1 VELREVRPSGVAYLE
16 LVTELLQ
23 RRRLADPTG
32 GLWEAADLQW
42 WFTRDP
48 HPTGEDAAVWLD
60 GDGVPVTAVVFTRW
74 KADRYGCDVLGD
86 PGYGPAWDFVRRRC
100 AELAGAAVE
109 MSVAPD
115 DEAAAVAAGFTELT
129 ETYGVCWMD
138 AAERAPVRPFPAGYA
153 LVPRSEQT
161 GPHPMVR
168 RNGPEVEDR
177 LRQCSLYDPGLDLA
191 VRAPDGT
198 VAGYALFWPDLR
210 TGVGLVEPMRVEDEH
225 AGRGVAGALL
235 RAGLDGLAARGC
247 TRLKVSHEPS
257 NTAARRLYLGAGFRP
272 HRRAP
277 VWTRPATVPG

>member
-1 VELREVRPSGVAYLE
+1 MELREVRPSGVAYLE

-23 RRRLADPTG
+23 RRRLADPVG

-48 HPTGEDAAVWLD
+48 HPTDEDAAFWLD
-60 GDGVPVTAVVFTRW
+60 ADGQPVVAAVFTRW
-74 KADRYGCDVLGD
+74 KPDRYGCDVLGD
-86 PGYGPAWDFVRRRC
+86 AAYKPAWDFVRRRC
-100 AELAGAAVE
+100 AELDGVAVE
-109 MSVAPD
+109 MAVGPGDA
-115 DEAAAVAAGFTELT
+115 AAAVAAGFTELT

-138 AAERAPVRPFPAGYA
+138 AADRAPLQPFPEGYA
-153 LVPRSEQT
+153 LLARPEQT

-198 VAGYALFWPDLR
+198 IAAYAMFWPDLR
-210 TGVGLVEPMRVEDEH
+210 TGVGLVEPMRVEDAH
-225 AGRGVAGALL
+225 AGHGIGGALL

-247 TRLKVSHEPS
+247 HRLKVSHDVA
-257 NTAARRLYLGAGFRP
+257 NDTARRLYVGAGFRP
-272 HRRAP
+272 LRRDQVMA
-277 VWTRPATVPG
+277 RPATVPA